1 MKDNKGKVMSKD
13 AFLQKGQYAKEEYEG
28 LIVASDMEQGCYNIA
43 VEIGKDK
50 VLLVDQVKDSEVHE
64 RVHSWVPHIQEIQR
78 KYGSDN
84 DLQNYS
90 RS

>member
-1 MKDNKGKVMSKD
+1 MKDKKGKVMSKD
-13 AFLQKGQYAKEEYEG
+13 VFLQDGLYAKEEYEG
-28 LIVASDMEQGCYNIA
+28 LIVSTDMEQGCYNIG
-43 VEIGKDK
+43 VEIGSDK
-50 VLLVDQVKDSEVHE
+50 VLVVDQVKDSEVHE

-84 DLQNYS
+84 DLQNYT